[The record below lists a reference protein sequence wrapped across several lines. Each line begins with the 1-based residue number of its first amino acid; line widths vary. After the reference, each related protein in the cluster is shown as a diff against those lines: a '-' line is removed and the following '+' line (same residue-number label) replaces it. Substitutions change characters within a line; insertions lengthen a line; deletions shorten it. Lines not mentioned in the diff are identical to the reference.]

1 MEIILLE
8 RVENLGQ
15 MGDVVAVK
23 AGYARNFLLPQKKA
37 TRATKAN
44 LEIFEAQRVQLEAV
58 NIEKRN
64 EAEKIAEKM
73 AGLSV
78 VIIRSASEAGH
89 LYGSVNSRD
98 ISTAIIE
105 AGFTI
110 TRNQVLME
118 RPVKMIGIF
127 DYRIRLHA
135 ETHVS
140 VSINV
145 AQSSEE
151 AEAQAERVAKGEAAV
166 ITAAEADAIDAQ
178 AQAQVNADA
187 MEAAAAANKAAEAA
201 EDAEGNEADTDK
213 AE

>member
-8 RVENLGQ
+8 RVEKLGQ
-15 MGDVVAVK
+15 MGDVVTVK

-37 TRATKAN
+37 ARATKSN
-44 LEIFEAQRVQLEAV
+44 LEVFEAQRAQLEAV
-58 NIEKRN
+58 NLEQRK
-64 EAEKIAEKM
+64 EAEAVAAKM
-73 AGLSV
+73 EGLSV

-98 ISTAIIE
+98 IATVITDS
-105 AGFTI
+105 GFTV

-135 ETHVS
+135 EVFVN

-145 AQSSEE
+145 AQSAEE
-151 AEAQAERVAKGEAAV
+151 AEAQAERVARGEAAV
-166 ITAAEADAIDAQ
+166 VTAAEADAYEAANQ
-178 AQAQVNADA
+178 AKENADA
-187 MEAAAAANKAAEAA
+187 MAAAAAANRAA
-201 EDAEGNEADTDK
+201 EDAE
-213 AE
+213 AETENKGE